1 MFEFSFVKTFMY
13 LHGIIELQNHAKE
26 SFFKM
31 SGYHYENLNLTACE
45 ERKTKKSNVKK
56 K

>member
-31 SGYHYENLNLTACE
+31 SGYHYENLNLAAYT